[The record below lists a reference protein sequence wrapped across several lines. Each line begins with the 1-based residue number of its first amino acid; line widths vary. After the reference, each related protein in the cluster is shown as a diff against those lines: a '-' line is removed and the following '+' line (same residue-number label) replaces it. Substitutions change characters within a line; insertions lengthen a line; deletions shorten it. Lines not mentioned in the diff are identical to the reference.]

1 MAKMV
6 DNLILLKTIGKGN
19 YGEVYLTQKKG
30 RPEYYAT
37 KKMDKAFFQTPENFK
52 RLAGEIEILQ
62 MMNHE
67 NIIKFCGLKQTQK
80 HFYVLTEYCNGGSLS
95 SNLRKYMQAYHRPF
109 TEEIVQYLMKQIVK
123 ALYYLHFNK
132 IIHRDLKLD
141 NILVNFPTDY
151 DKQQLNMMN
160 CKVKLIDFGFAT
172 KLNGPL
178 TYTALGT
185 PTNMDPKILQHIKT
199 GIPNS
204 GYNETVDIWSLGTL
218 CYEMVVGHMPF
229 SGASMEELYSKVK
242 DGSYPLPMTLSKELV
257 SFINGML
264 QQDPKKRLT
273 AVQLL
278 NHEFLLKHPS
288 QFQSMDVRKI
298 QGTIMPGGIIRMK
311 TKSQQEI
318 ANQNIL
324 LWDIFNQP
332 GIYKGIPNQMN
343 MQVQPQ
349 MQLPSQQPTFVIPQ
363 QQQYFIPQNNM
374 YQNAPYGYK

>member
-19 YGEVYLTQKKG
+19 YGEVYLTQIKG

-37 KKMDKAFFQTPENFK
+37 KKMERTLFQSPENFR

-62 MMNHE
+62 MIHHE
-67 NIIKFCGLKQTQK
+67 NIVKFCGLKKTIN
-80 HFYVLTEYCNGGSLS
+80 HYYLLTEYCNGGSLS
-95 SNLRKYMQAYHRPF
+95 SNLRKYMKLYHKPF
-109 TEEIVQYLMKQIVK
+109 PEEIVQYLMKQIVS
-123 ALYYLHFNK
+123 ALNYLHFNK

-141 NILVNFPTDY
+141 NILVHFPTDY
-151 DKQQLNMMN
+151 DKQQLNMMS
-160 CKVKLIDFGFAT
+160 CKIKLIDFGFAT

-229 SGASMEELYSKVK
+229 SGASMEELYAKVR
-242 DGSYPLPMTLSKELV
+242 DGSYSLPMTLSKELI

-264 QQDPKKRLT
+264 QQEPTKRLT
-273 AVQLL
+273 ASQLL

-288 QFQSMDVRKI
+288 QFQRMDVRQI
-298 QGTIMPGGIIRMK
+298 QGTIMPGGKIKMK
-311 TKSQQEI
+311 TKSPQDM

-343 MQVQPQ
+343 MQVQPA
-349 MQLPSQQPTFVIPQ
+349 MQLPSQQPTMIVPQ
-363 QQQYFIPQNNM
+363 QQQYFIN
-374 YQNAPYGYK
+374 PYGYQ